1 MSDTPIHN
9 DSDPALPEGPEKTG
23 SGAVAEASLSKPGAS
38 STGDAER
45 RSGTQNPAQNPSG
58 NRSQQQR
65 QRRPD
70 SKNAPGR
77 RRSGQKRPAQKSD
90 SGKATP
96 DLNSIDALGA
106 VILRNTFYK
115 DGYRTWMKIAF
126 FEGIA
131 LVVCLVALLFVIMTS
146 EPENRYFATTA
157 DGRLVRMVAL
167 AQPNLSDAALLSWVA
182 QSATETMTFGFH
194 DYKQRLQNASSYFTR
209 KGWESFTQALQSSR
223 IIEAVEAR
231 QQVVSAVPGSAPVI
245 VQEGVVNGQYRWVV
259 EMPLVVTYKS
269 GSSSR
274 PDSMRIRLTVVR
286 VPTLDSP
293 SGIGIEQWI
302 AGSNR

>member
-1 MSDTPIHN
+1 MSDITPKNN
-9 DSDPALPEGPEKTG
+9 DTSDE
-23 SGAVAEASLSKPGAS
+23 SKSPNQAPV
-38 STGDAER
+38 
-45 RSGTQNPAQNPSG
+45 RSGQASGQGTPARRRTPSG
-58 NRSQQQR
+58 
-65 QRRPD
+65 
-70 SKNAPGR
+70 
-77 RRSGQKRPAQKSD
+77 GQKRPNRPTQKQPQ
-90 SGKATP
+90 KNAPTP
-96 DLNSIDALGA
+96 ETMDALGA
-106 VILRNTFYK
+106 VIMRNTFYK

-131 LVVCLVALLFVIMTS
+131 LVVCLITLLFVIMTS

-157 DGRLVRMVAL
+157 DGRLVKMVAL

-194 DYKQRLQNASSYFTR
+194 DYKQRLQESSSYFTR
-209 KGWESFTQALQSSR
+209 RGWESFTQALQSSR

-286 VPTLDSP
+286 VPTLDSA

-302 AGSNR
+302 AVSNR